1 MTRGQKAAQTALL
14 TIPVN
19 FAMPGHSPPLPAG
32 KGVGG
37 EEPPSA
43 SVSSVLVL
51 VHAAGH
57 SGGAERAP
65 VIYWAAVSSGE

>member
-1 MTRGQKAAQTALL
+1 MTRGQKAAKTAMF

-19 FAMPGHSPPLPAG
+19 IAMPGYSPPLPAG
-32 KGVGG
+32 RRAGG

-65 VIYWAAVSSGE
+65 VIYWAAVSSDE